1 MSAPRFHFPFSSFRP
16 PPKLISQLTRT
27 SVTTLKLLC
36 AVHLVTTTLVELRL
50 CSGLSMLPTL
60 SPHGDFVLL
69 SPLSLLLGNLP
80 KRGDVV
86 VATSPMDPRRT
97 VCKRV
102 LALEGDII
110 QVDPRGKERR
120 TWKALAD
127 IETPSEPQ
135 TEPAV
140 GVELRDRDSE
150 GRPLVSGGQRGAGQF
165 VKIPKGHVWLQGD
178 NLSNSTDSR
187 AYGPVPIALLKG
199 TVLARVGGGRFTI
212 DVRYIQTSH
221 GSSTPSEH
229 WTRVCLNIHSI
240 SRMHCSIND
249 GCMKL
254 SPFFGCSKDL
264 EQGFLSRTR
273 ALRSHVRH
281 VLPSRGL
288 GKTEV

>member
-1 MSAPRFHFPFSSFRP
+1 MLQTKRATTTTTTAPAMLSSRFHFPFAAFRP
-16 PPKLISQLTRT
+16 PRPLVPQLIRT

-36 AVHLVTTTLVELRL
+36 AVHLLTTTLVELRL

-69 SPLSLLLGNLP
+69 SPLGLLLGHLP
-80 KRGDVV
+80 SRGDVV

-110 QVDPRGKERR
+110 QVDPRGKDRK

-127 IETPSEPQ
+127 IETASELEPS
-135 TEPAV
+135 A

-150 GRPLVSGGQRGAGQF
+150 GRPLVSGGQRGAGQY

-187 AYGPVPIALLKG
+187 SYGPVPIALLKG
-199 TVLARVGGGRFTI
+199 TVLARVS
-212 DVRYIQTSH
+212 DQTCQVYRANSLYDRC
-221 GSSTPSEH
+221 TP
-229 WTRVCLNIHSI
+229 TLL
-240 SRMHCSIND
+240 
-249 GCMKL
+249 GL
-254 SPFFGCSKDL
+254 
-264 EQGFLSRTR
+264 RT
-273 ALRSHVRH
+273 L
-281 VLPSRGL
+281 
-288 GKTEV
+288 